1 MLGMLLIVKSGKS
14 LLGIYFLL
22 WGVLGR
28 SCRGRDHMVVGFYF
42 VVYLFF
48 FFFLFRQCLILFVVY
63 QSIILYS

>member
-22 WGVLGR
+22 WDVLSR

-42 VVYLFF
+42 VVYHFF
-48 FFFLFRQCLILFVVY
+48 SFFFLGNV
-63 QSIILYS
+63 